1 MKLKIVRWI
10 QEFDFRKLSHLDGS
24 LTKLCAKYKLRDN
37 ESVVVTSMGWHRL
50 RLIARIAGRSV
61 MLIPETHETPLQ
73 QLAEWVAQSMRDGI
87 VMLSEF
93 KSYQTA
99 KEKAA

>member
-10 QEFDFRKLSHLDGS
+10 QEYDFRSLSHLDGS
-24 LTKLCAKYKLRDN
+24 LTKLCAKYKLKDN
-37 ESVVVTSMGWHRL
+37 DAVVFTSMGWHRL
-50 RLIARIAGRSV
+50 RLVARISGRSV
-61 MLIPETHETPLQ
+61 MIIPETHETPLQ

-87 VMLSEF
+87 VMLGEF
-93 KSYQTA
+93 KSYQIA